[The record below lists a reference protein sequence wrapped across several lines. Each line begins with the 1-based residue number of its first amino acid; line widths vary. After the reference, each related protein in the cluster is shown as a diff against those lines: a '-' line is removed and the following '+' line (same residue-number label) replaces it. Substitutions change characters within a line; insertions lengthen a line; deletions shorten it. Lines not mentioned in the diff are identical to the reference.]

1 MSKILQGLKFTLY
14 IYSHPFD
21 GFWVMKSEK
30 KGNLPTAVV
39 LFFLMVVT
47 TVYRIVGPGYLFEST
62 SLTQFSPWVLAIVLA
77 ILILLYCICNWA
89 LTTLIGGSANIKYI
103 FIALMYALTPII
115 LFNVPVTVLCNVFVL
130 KEAEFIS
137 FFTAI
142 AFIWALFLLLV
153 ANSVIHEFTML
164 KSIITFIVTLAGMV
178 VAIILV
184 LFFCY
189 IVQQFFV
196 WIFQILKEISYRV

>member
-30 KGNLPTAVV
+30 RGNLPTAFT
-39 LFFLMVVT
+39 LFLLMVFT

-62 SLTQFSPWVLAIVLA
+62 SLTQFSPWILAIVLA
-77 ILILLYCICNWA
+77 VLIVLYCICNWA

-115 LFNVPVTVLCNVFVL
+115 LFNVPVTILCNVFVL

-178 VAIILV
+178 VAIILA

-196 WIFQILKEISYRV
+196 WVFQILKELSYRV

>member
-1 MSKILQGLKFTLY
+1 
-14 IYSHPFD
+14 
-21 GFWVMKSEK
+21 
-30 KGNLPTAVV
+30 V

-115 LFNVPVTVLCNVFVL
+115 LFNVPVTVLCNLFVL

-137 FFTAI
+137 FFTTI

>member
-115 LFNVPVTVLCNVFVL
+115 LFNVPVTVLCNLFVL

-137 FFTAI
+137 FFTTI